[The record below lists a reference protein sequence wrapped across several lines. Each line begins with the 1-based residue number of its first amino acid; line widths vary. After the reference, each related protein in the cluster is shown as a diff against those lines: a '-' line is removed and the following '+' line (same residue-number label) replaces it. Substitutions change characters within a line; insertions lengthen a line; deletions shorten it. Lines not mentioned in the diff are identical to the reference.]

1 MAYREDYDYMVVLR
15 GEYRELVTA
24 KAKIDVL
31 AAMLENDK
39 YVSVGDVKTVLGAN
53 KREEDK

>member
-1 MAYREDYDYMVVLR
+1 MAHREDYDYMTVLR
-15 GEYRELVTA
+15 EEYRELVTA

-31 AAMLENDK
+31 DAMLENDK

-53 KREEDK
+53 KKEEDK

>member
-1 MAYREDYDYMVVLR
+1 MVHNECFDNMPVLR
-15 GEYRELVTA
+15 EEYRELVTA

-31 AAMLENDK
+31 AAMHENDK

-53 KREEDK
+53 KKEEDK